1 MAAADEAMVDADKPA
16 EVAKVEEPVDVA
28 TLVRFDVAS
37 GPGLFC
43 LAVRR
48 RADAPGGC
56 AQLKRTAALLEKS
69 VTTKETRF
77 AARAL
82 RQARC
87 HSLLVCPATPSAAAR
102 TPRRCAP
109 PRTRGPPDSAPAC
122 RPPRAVRPIPALTRR
137 HAPQTSALRKRF
149 DNDSVTAFLKARAAP
164 PRAASQRA
172 TRAAPGRCCAQRAGC
187 RCWRAARARNP
198 KRA

>member
-87 HSLLVCPATPSAAAR
+87 HSLLACPATPNAAA
-102 TPRRCAP
+102 PHAP
-109 PRTRGPPDSAPAC
+109 PLRASAHPRPAGQRSRLPAATRGAADPGAD
-122 RPPRAVRPIPALTRR
+122 
-137 HAPQTSALRKRF
+137 
-149 DNDSVTAFLKARAAP
+149 AP
-164 PRAASQRA
+164 PRAADVC
-172 TRAAPGRCCAQRAGC
+172 APQAL
-187 RCWRAARARNP
+187 
-198 KRA
+198 

>member
-1 MAAADEAMVDADKPA
+1 MAATDEAMVDADKPA

-37 GPGLFC
+37 GPGQC
-43 LAVRR
+43 SLAVRR

-82 RQARC
+82 RQVRC
-87 HSLLVCPATPSAAAR
+87 HSLLVCPATPNAAA
-102 TPRRCAP
+102 PHAP
-109 PRTRGPPDSAPAC
+109 PLRASALPCPAGHRSRLPPATRGAADPGAD
-122 RPPRAVRPIPALTRR
+122 
-137 HAPQTSALRKRF
+137 
-149 DNDSVTAFLKARAAP
+149 AP
-164 PRAASQRA
+164 PRAADV
-172 TRAAPGRCCAQRAGC
+172 RAAQAL
-187 RCWRAARARNP
+187 
-198 KRA
+198 